1 MKDIWLL
8 IKEVLDIVDSV
19 VIFELFIEEYNNVYN
34 NNELWNEIDVIDQ
47 FLYDFD
53 LNLIYI

>member
-34 NNELWNEIDVIDQ
+34 NNELWNEIDVID
-47 FLYDFD
+47 
-53 LNLIYI
+53 